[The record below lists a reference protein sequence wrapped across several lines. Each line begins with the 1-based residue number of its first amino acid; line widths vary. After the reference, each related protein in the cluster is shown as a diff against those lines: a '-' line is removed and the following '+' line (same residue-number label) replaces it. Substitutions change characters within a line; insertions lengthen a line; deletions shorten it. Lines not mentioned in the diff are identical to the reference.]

1 MNAHQPIVSK
11 PKGAR
16 APWADLHTHTT
27 ASDGSMEPATLV
39 QEAFQIGLGALAI
52 TDHDTLDGLQE
63 ALDKGKSLGVWVI
76 PGVEISVNGGEGRSF
91 HLLGYGVEPHNS
103 PMENFLKAMR
113 QSRAERNWRVMERLA
128 QLGYPLKERDLE
140 KPVAEAGRP
149 HIAAA
154 LVKRGYVATT
164 EEAFVKLLGKRGK
177 AYVSRKRPFCREAIR
192 AVLEAGGVPVLA
204 HPHTAGCQDFYQ
216 LERLIGALADCGLMG
231 IETLYPDAPP
241 ALIPLCKKMAGWKN
255 LLLTGGTDFHGLV
268 KPHINLGFGRGSL
281 RVPLE
286 WAQQLEKAI
295 HRVRRGFF
303 LDKPG
308 ARG

>member
-1 MNAHQPIVSK
+1 M
-11 PKGAR
+11 
-16 APWADLHTHTT
+16 
-27 ASDGSMEPATLV
+27 

-76 PGVEISVNGGEGRSF
+76 PGVEISVNAGEDRSF

-103 PMENFLKAMR
+103 QMENFLKAMR

-177 AYVSRKRPFCREAIR
+177 AYVSRKRPLCREAIR

-216 LERLIGALADCGLMG
+216 LERLIGTLADCGLMG

-241 ALIPLCKKMAGWKN
+241 GLIPLCKKMAGWKD

-286 WAQQLEKAI
+286 WAQELEKAI
-295 HRVRRGFF
+295 HRVRQGFF